1 MAQDRGMLGRLGPRT
16 AAWLAFGLFG
26 LTVVAGVSGAA
37 LRISNSPVLGNDP
50 SQPIV
55 ILLIPVFAI
64 VGALIASRRPEH
76 ALGWIF
82 CGMSLLFCL
91 EFFGEQ
97 YADRGILTAPGS
109 LPAVLPVA
117 WVQSWMLW
125 VFWPAGIALFLILF
139 PSGRPPS
146 SRWWPVVWLAVV
158 FAATMALS
166 SALHPGPLSD
176 PMRSKGYVSYN
187 FGFLNP
193 TGISGSERFL
203 SIPDTLARMGSYF
216 LIVIAA
222 TGLVIRLRR
231 STGEERQQLKWI
243 AYVGS
248 AILLDVI
255 TFIALDTSGQHRLAD
270 VAFTVLIL
278 LILVGIPAA
287 AGIAILKY
295 RLYDIDIVINKT
307 LLFGAMAAFITV
319 VYVAIVVGL
328 GNLVGMGG
336 KPNLGLSILATALV
350 AIAFEPVRERVQ
362 RIANRLVYGK
372 RATPYEVL
380 SQFSHHVAGVYSSE
394 EVLPRMARVLAEGT
408 GAVRA
413 DVWIRLGD
421 EIATAASWPP
431 GKGPAPAP
439 VDITGQMLP
448 AVPGL
453 SRIVPVRHQGEL
465 LGALSTNKRPGEAL
479 TPIEEKLLADL
490 ASQAGIVLQSVR
502 LSAEL
507 QARLTE
513 ISQQAGDLRASRQRI
528 VAAQDAERRRLE
540 RNIHDGAQQNLV
552 ALTVKLRLATNLAK
566 RDPERARVSVKALE
580 AESDQALETLRA
592 LASGIY
598 PPLLREHGL
607 AAAVRAEAEK
617 MPVRA
622 TVRADHLDRYAPD
635 VEAAVYF
642 VCLEALQNVT
652 KHARASRVEID
663 IHSVSGELLFEV
675 IDDGAGFDV
684 AKDARGSGLRNMIDR
699 IEGIG
704 GRLQIRSAAR
714 QGTTVTG
721 TVPVGALEAV
731 S

>member
-1 MAQDRGMLGRLGPRT
+1 MAQDRGMLGILGPRT

-566 RDPERARVSVKALE
+566 RDPERARVSVKELE

>member
-1 MAQDRGMLGRLGPRT
+1 MAQDRGMLGILGPRT

-566 RDPERARVSVKALE
+566 RDPERARVSVKELE

-699 IEGIG
+699 IEGIA